1 MRTLT
6 FTCASCD
13 ATVVDS
19 PVFHLGLAFCCAG
32 CAADGPCM
40 CSYDA
45 PGAEHATA
53 DGTLIVVGDLERDRE
68 VAAAAIQAA
77 VIEPPALS
85 APTIAPSPTIVPAPA
100 QPAAPAHARA
110 SEPAAPRSE
119 AGTLVS
125 ARRA

>member
-53 DGTLIVVGDLERDRE
+53 DGTLVVVGDVERDRE
-68 VAAAAIQAA
+68 DAAASIPAA
-77 VIEPPALS
+77 VVEPPALK
-85 APTIAPSPTIVPAPA
+85 APTIAPAPTLV
-100 QPAAPAHARA
+100 QPAASTPTRP
-110 SEPAAPRSE
+110 SEPAPRPE
-119 AGTLVS
+119 ADRLVS
-125 ARRA
+125 SRRA